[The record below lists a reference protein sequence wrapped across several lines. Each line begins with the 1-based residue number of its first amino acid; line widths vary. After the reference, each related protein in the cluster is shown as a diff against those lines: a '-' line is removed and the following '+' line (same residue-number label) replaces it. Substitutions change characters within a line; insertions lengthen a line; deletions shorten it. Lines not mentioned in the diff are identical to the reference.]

1 MPLVAEGWG
10 WRHAGR
16 RGWAVRDVSFTIG
29 DGERVLLLG
38 ASGAGKSTLMHALA
52 GVLGGAA
59 EGEEAGRL
67 LVDGRHPTRMHG
79 HVGLVMQ
86 DPDTQVVLARVGD
99 EVAFGCE
106 NLAVPRDE
114 IWPRVRDALDAVG
127 LDVSLDRPTTALS
140 GGQKQRLTI
149 AGALAMRAQV
159 LLLDEPTAN
168 LDPEGAREVRGVVDS
183 LVRER
188 GTTLVVVEHRVELW
202 ADLVDRVIV
211 LAPGGGILAD
221 GSPDR
226 VFAEHRDALLV
237 AGVWVPGTPLP
248 DARDR
253 LSVVSNTA
261 APGASTGSAV
271 VAEPLPG
278 ASIVAGSLRGNAST
292 AAEPVEAS
300 PVANFLHT
308 ENLTIGHSPD
318 HPVQHDV
325 NVAIPAGRST
335 MITGPN
341 GAGKSTLALTLAGL
355 LPKLDGRVVADQ
367 GLWPSPT
374 VKLGRWS
381 RRRRIDRTD
390 PGSWASRDLLTR
402 VGTVFQSPEHQFVA
416 TTVRD
421 ELAVGLRALAGTDP
435 SWTPQRI
442 DARTDEL
449 LAILHL
455 GGIAG
460 ANPFTLSGGEKRR
473 LSVGTVLATAPRVIF
488 LDEPTFG
495 QDRNTWLDMVELV
508 RSMLADGRAVVSIT
522 HDADF
527 IATLGEHHIRLEP
540 QP

>member
-1 MPLVAEGWG
+1 MPLTAQGWG

-16 RGWAVRDVSFTIG
+16 RAWAVRDVTFRIE

-52 GVLGGAA
+52 GVLGGAE

-67 LVDGRHPTRMHG
+67 LVDGRHPSRMHG

-86 DPDTQVVLARVGD
+86 DPETQVVLARVGD
-99 EVAFGCE
+99 DVAFGCE
-106 NLAVPRDE
+106 NLGVPRQE

-127 LDVSLDRPTTALS
+127 LDVGLDRPTTALS

-149 AGALAMRAQV
+149 AGALAMRARV

-168 LDPEGAREVRGVVDS
+168 LDPDGAREVRDVVAT
-183 LVRER
+183 LARER
-188 GTTLVVVEHRVELW
+188 GSTLVVVEHRTELW

-211 LAPGGGILAD
+211 LAPGGGLLAD
-221 GSPDR
+221 GPPAR
-226 VFAEHRDALLV
+226 VFDEHRAALLA
-237 AGVWVPGTPLP
+237 AGVWVPGTALP
-248 DARDR
+248 GRRDR
-253 LSVVSNTA
+253 LETLAVTA
-261 APGASTGSAV
+261 GPRASTGSATT
-271 VAEPLPG
+271 AG
-278 ASIVAGSLRGNAST
+278 ASSIAAGHLRTDAST
-292 AAEPVEAS
+292 AAEPVEPPS
-300 PVANFLHT
+300 HPTNLLTT
-308 ENLTIGHSPD
+308 EGLSIGHTPE
-318 HPVQHDV
+318 HPVQRELTV
-325 NVAIPAGRST
+325 TIPAGRST

-355 LPKLDGRVVADQ
+355 LPRLDGRVVAHQ
-367 GLWPSPT
+367 SLWPPPT

-381 RRRRIDRTD
+381 RRRRIDPSD
-390 PGSWASRDLLTR
+390 PASWASRDLLTR

-421 ELAVGLRALAGTDP
+421 ELAVGLKALSAVDP
-435 SWTPQRI
+435 SWTPARI
-442 DARTDEL
+442 DERTDEL
-449 LAILHL
+449 LAMLHL
-455 GGIAG
+455 AGIAG

-508 RSMLADGRAVVSIT
+508 GRMLAEGRSVVSIT
-522 HDADF
+522 HDRDF
-527 IATLGEHHIRLEP
+527 IQTLGEHHIRLEP
-540 QP
+540 AP